1 MVRDTSGRHDKFKH
15 SVKGQQKGGTG
26 KAGKGTWG
34 DMDLIHEAK
43 AFEGQSMTEQYKEEE
58 ESSDFYAPYEVQI
71 WNIPRGF
78 HDEIET
84 KFETLDGFHSM
95 SENRNRRVMF
105 AYFDSLENADASL
118 NLNNTRFGKRFVGV
132 RYSNNTAE
140 WLLEQERKSKEGEDV
155 SGEEEEEVE
164 AQTEI

>member
-1 MVRDTSGRHDKFKH
+1 MVRDNDGRKDKFKH
-15 SVKGQQKGGTG
+15 SAKALQKGGAG

-43 AFEGQSMTEQYKEEE
+43 AFEGQSMNEQYNEEE
-58 ESSDFYAPYEVQI
+58 ESEDFYAPYEVQI

-105 AYFDSLENADASL
+105 AYFDTLENADASL
-118 NLNNTRFGKRFVGV
+118 DLNNTKFGKRYVGV
-132 RYSNNTAE
+132 RYSNNTAD
-140 WLLEQERKSKEGEDV
+140 WLSEQERKSKEGDDV
-155 SGEEEEEVE
+155 SEEEEEE
-164 AQTEI
+164 QTEI